1 MSDLARSLEDY
12 LALRRSL
19 GYKLQRTGQVLADFV
34 AYLDAA
40 GETHISVEAAVA
52 WAVLPVNAESSWR
65 ACRLGAV
72 RSFARYLQALD
83 TNHQVPPAGIIPR
96 GRRPN
101 PYLFSDADIAAL
113 MAATRELGS
122 PQRQDTFETLIGLLA
137 VTGLRIGEAIRLDR
151 GDVDLGHGLLE
162 VRHSKADTSR
172 DVPLHPSTLRA
183 LGDYCVRRDQLFP
196 DADALFVTTT
206 GTRLQT
212 SNIGV
217 VFAQLAAAAGLHNQ
231 TGGQRPRVGGL
242 RHSFA
247 VRALLGCYSTSG
259 DVGPMLPAL
268 SLYLGHVKPAS
279 TYWYL
284 SAAPQLLAAAAR
296 RAEATLGG
304 LT

>member
-1 MSDLARSLEDY
+1 MSDLARSLDDY

-40 GETHISVEAAVA
+40 GHTHVSVEASVD
-52 WAVLPVNAESSWR
+52 WAVQPANAESSWR

-83 TNHQVPPAGIIPR
+83 ADHQVPPTGLIPR
-96 GRRPN
+96 GQRPN
-101 PYLFSDADIAAL
+101 PFLFSEADIAAL
-113 MAATRELGS
+113 MAATRELDS

-172 DVPLHPSTLRA
+172 DVPLHPSTRQA
-183 LGDYCVRRDQLFP
+183 LGDYCARRDQLFP

-217 VFAQLAAAAGLHNQ
+217 VFAQLAASAGLEGQ
-231 TGGQRPRVGGL
+231 PGGRRPRVGGL

-247 VRALLGCYSTSG
+247 VRALLDCYSTG
-259 DVGPMLPAL
+259 GEVGPMLPVL
-268 SLYLGHVKPAS
+268 STYMGHVKPGS

-304 LT
+304 LS